1 MATFYRVFT
10 NTTAIAMGKK
20 NKAKQNKTNSPQPP
34 AVKKLSREKKTSLLP
49 WILLVMGITALC
61 LSPMLKNGFTNW
73 DDEFYVIKNQL
84 LRGPDWKG
92 IFSQPVVG
100 NYHPLTIITLA
111 FNYGLTQLDASS
123 YLLFNYLLHLINTA
137 LVFYFIYCISD
148 KKMAVAIL
156 TALIFGIHPMH
167 VESVAWV
174 SERKDVLYTFFFM
187 LSLLQYWRFLIEGK
201 RSGFW
206 LCFLFFLFSLLSKPA
221 AIILP
226 VVLLFLDYW
235 KGRPITRKV
244 IFEKIP
250 FFVFALLFAVITLKI
265 QSTSAVVKLESYP
278 LWSRPLFA
286 CYVYMI
292 YFLRFIVPYPLA
304 TFHPYPPIDHLGWPI
319 LISPLFII
327 ALIGFIWYNRK
338 NKVIVFGFL
347 FFAVNLL
354 LVAQVVSIGSSIVSE
369 RYTYVPYIGIAF
381 MLSMWISRLKG
392 ITSKRFAWITVSVI
406 TVAFGFITF
415 RQTGVWK
422 DSATLWTNVI
432 NYYPSAAIPRTNR
445 ANHSIS
451 RAVDPANKDIP
462 AANLYQQALE
472 DCNVA
477 LLNKP
482 GDVDAL
488 ANRQNIY
495 LNLNRDT
502 LALADANALIK
513 VKPDNKTGYYTRSV
527 VYSRF
532 NQPEKALMDINKSI
546 SIDSIFEN
554 SFVQRAF
561 LYYNYFQKY
570 TEALL
575 DYDRAIQLNPQ
586 GQYYLNRAYC
596 YYKLGDPGKARAEA
610 QMAMSKG
617 ITISEDF
624 RKAISL

>member
-1 MATFYRVFT
+1 
-10 NTTAIAMGKK
+10 MGKK
-20 NKAKQNKTNSPQPP
+20 NKVKQKKAISPQPP
-34 AVKKLSREKKTSLLP
+34 TVKKLNRERKTSLWP
-49 WILLVMGITALC
+49 WMLLVIGITAIC

-73 DDEFYVIKNQL
+73 DDEFYVINNQL

-111 FNYGLTQLDASS
+111 FNYGLTGLDASS

-137 LVFYFIYCISD
+137 LVFYFIYLISD
-148 KKMAVAIL
+148 KKITVAIF

-206 LCFLFFLFSLLSKPA
+206 LCFFFFLFSLLSKPA

-226 VVLLFLDYW
+226 VVLFLLDYW

-244 IFEKIP
+244 IMEKIP
-250 FFVFALLFAVITLKI
+250 FFVFAVLFAVITLKI
-265 QSTSAVVKLESYP
+265 QSTSAVVNLESYP

-292 YFLRFIVPYPLA
+292 YFLRFIIPYPLA
-304 TFHPYPPIDHLGWPI
+304 TFHPFPPINDLGWPI
-319 LISPLFII
+319 WVSPLFII
-327 ALIGFIWYNRK
+327 ALIGFMWYYRK
-338 NKVIVFGFL
+338 NKVIVFGLL
-347 FFAVNLL
+347 FFVINLL
-354 LVAQVVSIGSSIVSE
+354 LVAQVVSIGSSLVSE

-381 MLSMWISRLKG
+381 MLSMWISRFKG
-392 ITSKRFAWITVSVI
+392 NNSKRYAWITTSLIIAV
-406 TVAFGFITF
+406 FGFVTF

-422 DSATLWTNVI
+422 NSATLWTNVI
-432 NYYPSAAIPRTNR
+432 NYYPAAAIPRTNR
-445 ANHSIS
+445 ANDNIS
-451 RAVDPANKDIP
+451 RAVNPANKDIN
-462 AANLYQQALE
+462 AAALYQQALE

-482 GDVDAL
+482 DDVEAL

-495 LNLNRDT
+495 LNLNRDS
-502 LALADANALIK
+502 LAFADANTLIK

-527 VYSRF
+527 VYSHF
-532 NQPEKALMDINKSI
+532 GQPENALKDINKSI
-546 SIDSIFEN
+546 SIDSTFEN

-561 LYYNYFQKY
+561 LYFNHFQKY

-575 DYDRAIQLNPQ
+575 DYNRAIQLNPQ

-596 YYKLGDPGKARAEA
+596 YYKLGDLVKARAEA

-617 ITISEDF
+617 VSISEDF
-624 RKAISL
+624 RKAINL